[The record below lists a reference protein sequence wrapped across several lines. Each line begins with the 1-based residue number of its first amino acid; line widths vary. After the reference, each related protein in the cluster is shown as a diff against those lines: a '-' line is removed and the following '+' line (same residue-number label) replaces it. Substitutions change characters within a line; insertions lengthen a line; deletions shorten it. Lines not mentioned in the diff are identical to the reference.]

1 MPRIKEPYAV
11 GFYPPVE
18 ETKPYGHVGF
28 YPLVG
33 DLLHVGHLLAIEEAA
48 QHCDKLIV
56 GLNCAPD
63 GKSPIQTIYERFMQL
78 RAIKGIDE
86 IIPYG
91 GKADMEKLAATLN
104 YDVRFLGEDYRDID
118 WDGKEIEKKRGIV
131 PYFIE
136 RSHNLSS
143 TELKLRITK
152 EINKPIK

>member
-1 MPRIKEPYAV
+1 MPRVNEICEIRDYYDV
-11 GFYPPVE
+11 GL
-18 ETKPYGHVGF
+18 

-48 QHCDKLIV
+48 QHCNRLIV
-56 GLNCAPD
+56 ALNCTPD
-63 GKSPIQTIYERFMQL
+63 DKMPIQTIYERFMQL
-78 RAIKGIDE
+78 RSIRGVSE

-91 GKADMEKLAATLN
+91 GKADMEKLCSTLN
-104 YDVRFLGEDYRDID
+104 YDVRFLGEDYRDMD

>member
-1 MPRIKEPYAV
+1 MPRVNDICEIRDYYDV
-11 GFYPPVE
+11 GL
-18 ETKPYGHVGF
+18 

-33 DLLHVGHLLAIEEAA
+33 DLLHVGHLLAIEEAC
-48 QHCDKLIV
+48 QHCNRLIV
-56 GLNCAPD
+56 ALNCVPD
-63 GKSPIQTIYERFMQL
+63 DKTPIQTIYERFMQL
-78 RAIKGIDE
+78 RSIRGVSE

-91 GKADMEKLAATLN
+91 GKKDMEKLCSTLN
-104 YDVRFLGEDYRDID
+104 YNVRFLGEDYKDRD

-131 PYFIE
+131 PYFFE